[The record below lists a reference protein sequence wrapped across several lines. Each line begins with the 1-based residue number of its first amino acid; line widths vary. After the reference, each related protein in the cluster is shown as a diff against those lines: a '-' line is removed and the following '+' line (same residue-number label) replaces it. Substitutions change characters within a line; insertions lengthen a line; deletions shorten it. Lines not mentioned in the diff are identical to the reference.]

1 MKKLFMFLCVV
12 MMFFEIAGCPSDN
25 PGSSVSGSSISSKSV
40 TSSDAASGTHGKDVS
55 PVPEPATLIL
65 LGSGMVVLAGF
76 GRNKFKK

>member
-12 MMFFEIAGCPSDN
+12 MMFFSIAGCPSND
-25 PGSSVSGSSISSKSV
+25 PGTTLSKSSISSKSV
-40 TSSDAASGTHGKDVS
+40 TSGTSSETKDNNIS

-65 LGSGMVVLAGF
+65 IGTGLFGLAAF

>member
-12 MMFFEIAGCPSDN
+12 ILFLGIAGCPSDD
-25 PGSSVSGSSISSKSV
+25 PGATLSKSSYASKSV
-40 TSSDAASGTHGKDVS
+40 TSSDTVSETKDNTVS

-65 LGSGMVVLAGF
+65 LGSGLVCLAAF